1 MPTPHEMYDEAI
13 ALKREGDLDACVD
26 KLLEVVAIDPDHSD
40 SHSALA
46 VFQQKLGRF
55 EEAIEHAKKVV
66 ELMPNDAFA
75 YTQLSVVLMRCG
87 RIPEAEDAKAKAHAV
102 QAGGG
107 CH

>member
-13 ALKREGDLDACVD
+13 ELKREGDLEACVD
-26 KLLEVVAIDPDHSD
+26 KLLEVVAIDPHHSD

-75 YTQLSVVLMRCG
+75 YTQLSVILMRCG
-87 RIPEAEDAKAKAHAV
+87 RIPEAEEAKAKAHMM
-102 QAGGG
+102 QAGG